1 MSCFPR
7 GGRQVSGWDINEPL
21 GKEQDREQDRAR
33 TRNALKDKALDR
45 QNLLMQPEERSRQD

>member
-21 GKEQDREQDRAR
+21 GKEQDRAR
-33 TRNALKDKALDR
+33 TRNALEDKALDR